1 MVRVI
6 IAYTEGITIP
16 NAQVRK
22 LRLRKVRKWVEGYA
36 ARDHRSIC
44 FQRLVNTHYWGG
56 GRNGGVGMGGSVD

>member
-1 MVRVI
+1 M
-6 IAYTEGITIP
+6 
-16 NAQVRK
+16 RK